1 LTSERPWITV
11 NRMVKSQTLDQTF
24 SALSD
29 PTRRAMLERLSLGP
43 ATISELAAPA
53 RMSLPGVLKHVR
65 ILEEADLVVS
75 EKRGRSRE
83 CRLGSAR
90 LDDATRWI
98 EWYRGRWD
106 RRLDGL
112 EAYIEKRKGGS
123 R

>member
-1 LTSERPWITV
+1 
-11 NRMVKSQTLDQTF
+11 MVKSQTLDLTF

-29 PTRRAMLERLSLGP
+29 PTRRAMLQRLSLGP

-53 RMSLPGVLKHVR
+53 GMSLPGVMKHVR
-65 ILEEADLVVS
+65 ILEEVDLVVS
-75 EKRGRSRE
+75 EKRGRCRE

-90 LDDATRWI
+90 LDDVTRWI
-98 EWYRGRWD
+98 DSYRRQWD

-112 EAYIEKRKGGS
+112 EAYIEKHKGGS